1 MEDPMDDKISRQE
14 FLVSYTQRKK
24 EGENPRISKVKDLNN
39 QMLCDFADI
48 VFTSDE
54 KVPRSEVA
62 QKWRIYEDGV
72 EVRRYMDNKKRI
84 ILPSEVAQRKA
95 REFFDRDIEDIYE
108 SGYPLT
114 VQNFSILDC
123 EKTRRIMGQKY
134 KRVFSSENPN
144 DWFEK
149 AREFREPVS
158 QEDIQRDCKFKALSL
173 AKLYI

>member
-1 MEDPMDDKISRQE
+1 MQDPMDDKISRQE
-14 FLVSYTQRKK
+14 FLLSYSQKKK
-24 EGENPRISKVKDLNN
+24 EGENAEISKIKDLNN
-39 QMLCDFADI
+39 QMLSDFADL

-54 KVPRSEVA
+54 KLFRSEVA
-62 QKWRIYEDGV
+62 QKWRIYEDGI
-72 EVRRYMDNKKRI
+72 EVRRYMQNKKRI

-134 KRVFSSENPN
+134 KRVFSSEDPR

>member
-1 MEDPMDDKISRQE
+1 MQDPMDDKISRQE
-14 FLVSYTQRKK
+14 FISSYMQKK
-24 EGENPRISKVKDLNN
+24 KDGENPQISQVKDLNN
-39 QMLCDFADI
+39 QMLSDFADI

-54 KVPRSEVA
+54 KVLRSEVG
-62 QKWRIYEDGV
+62 QKWRIYEDGI
-72 EVRRYMDNKKRI
+72 EVRRYMQNKKRI

-95 REFFDRDIEDIYE
+95 REFFDRDIEDIYA
-108 SGYPLT
+108 SGYPLA

-134 KRVFSSENPN
+134 KRIFSSEDPN

-149 AREFREPVS
+149 AKDFREPVP
-158 QEDIQRDCKFKALSL
+158 QEDIQRDSKFKALSL